1 MRRQKTRA
9 RIIDIALEAGVSTAT
24 VDRVLNTRHGVRP
37 VTIERVW
44 AAAARLDASPT
55 AAPRRPRGRGELRFD
70 FVLPAGA
77 GPSIDDNLHQAVER
91 AGRRLAVA
99 TRFHHFERSRPATLA
114 EAISRCGQDSTSGVA
129 VLALE
134 HPLVREAVEQL
145 AQKGVP
151 VVALLSDLSSS
162 RRVGYAGI
170 DNRAAGRTAGY
181 LLGRFLGGRV
191 LGGRAGKVAILAGNP
206 LYRSHEEREMG
217 FRSVL
222 RADFR
227 ALEVLDPVV
236 GHDAPDANRRHILA
250 LLARHDDLIGIYSI
264 GSGNRGVVQALQ
276 ERGKAGDVTFIAH
289 NLTALSRRYLL
300 EGVADAIIHQDMARI
315 AERALSMLLAHHGPP
330 AAETGLL
337 PVEIVVRE
345 NIVT

>member
-1 MRRQKTRA
+1 MRRKKTKA

-24 VDRVLNTRHGVRP
+24 VDRVLNKRHGVRP

-44 AAAARLDASPT
+44 AAAARLDTSPT
-55 AAPRRPRGRGELRFD
+55 AAPRRPRGRGELRFE

-91 AGRRLAVA
+91 AGHRLAVT
-99 TRFHHFERSRPATLA
+99 TRFHHFERSQPATLA
-114 EAISRCGQDSTSGVA
+114 AAIARCGRDSSSGVA

-162 RRVGYAGI
+162 RRVGYAGV

-181 LLGRFLGGRV
+181 LLGRFLGGRS
-191 LGGRAGKVAILAGNP
+191 GKVAILAGNP

-227 ALEVLDPVV
+227 ELEVLDPVV
-236 GHDAPDANRRHILA
+236 GHDAPEANRRHILT
-250 LLARHDDLIGIYSI
+250 LLERFDDLIGIYSI

-276 ERGKAGDVTFIAH
+276 ERGKAGEVTFIAH
-289 NLTALSRRYLL
+289 NLTARSRQYLL

-315 AERALSMLLAHHGPP
+315 AERALAMLLAHHGPP
-330 AAETGLL
+330 AAEIGLL

>member
-1 MRRQKTRA
+1 MMRRKKTKA

-24 VDRVLNTRHGVRP
+24 VDRVLNKRHGVRP
-37 VTIERVW
+37 VTVERVW

-70 FVLPAGA
+70 FILPAGA
-77 GPSIDDNLHQAVER
+77 GPSIDDNLHQAAER
-91 AGRRLAVA
+91 AGRRLGAA
-99 TRFHHFERSRPATLA
+99 IRFQHFERSQPATLA
-114 EAISRCGQDSTSGVA
+114 EAIARCGRETSSGVA
-129 VLALE
+129 VMALE
-134 HPLVREAVEQL
+134 HPLVREAVERL
-145 AQKGVP
+145 AQMGVP

-181 LLGRFLGGRV
+181 LLGRFLGGRS
-191 LGGRAGKVAILAGNP
+191 GKVAILAGNP

-227 ALEVLDPVV
+227 ELEVLDPVV
-236 GHDAPDANRRHILA
+236 GHDAPEANRQHVLA

-276 ERGKAGDVTFIAH
+276 ERGKAGEVTFIAH
-289 NLTALSRRYLL
+289 NLTALSRQYLL
-300 EGVADAIIHQDMARI
+300 EGAADAIIHQDMVRI
-315 AERALSMLLAHHGPP
+315 AERALAMLLAHHGSP
-330 AAETGLL
+330 APETGLL